1 MANNSMLMPLQ
12 IERQY
17 SGSLDANFSFDTL
30 EELKNYATTSA
41 LSYSGQILYCEENDT
56 LYKVNSDKTNIT
68 SLDSRQ
74 SVETL
79 DDLLSLD
86 TNVIDNGTEVYV
98 QDLDCKYRYHENYNE
113 EDTGKWKLYEIPEM
127 EILTEEDIFEA
138 LGMSE
143 EELEGLSQI
152 IDDEQV
158 SESKAWS
165 SSKIYEE
172 IEKLKNQGG
181 LGGDAVDIG
190 YENESFPDYTNVG
203 IALDSLFAKVYYIKP
218 TCSLSAS
225 VNGGNFEK
233 GTIISVPITFTWTT
247 NKPITSQTLTDCVL
261 VDETVRT
268 ATYDASDITTDK
280 TFTLSVSDSE
290 NSATS
295 SVSYKFMNKIHFG
308 CCVVPATYDSNFIL
322 GLTNGKLTSSNKAT
336 YSFNC
341 GDGEYAY
348 FATPEGMKITSAWV
362 NGFQA
367 DLEEVATIEHTNASG
382 HTSSYTIS
390 RFSNS
395 GLGSFSAEVK

>member
-1 MANNSMLMPLQ
+1 MAIKINANLSL
-12 IERQY
+12 
-17 SGSLDANFSFDTL
+17 GSAEFLDA
-30 EELKNYATTSA
+30 
-41 LSYSGQILYCEENDT
+41 
-56 LYKVNSDKTNIT
+56 
-68 SLDSRQ
+68 RQ
-74 SVETL
+74 SVKTL
-79 DDLLSLD
+79 DDLLNIN
-86 TNVIDNGTEVYV
+86 TNIIPNGFQVYV
-98 QDLDCKYRYHENYNE
+98 NDLDAYYKYHEDYNE
-113 EDTGKWKLYEIPEM
+113 EDTGNWKLYEIPELT
-127 EILTEEDIFEA
+127 ILTEEDIFEA

-172 IEKLKNQGG
+172 LENLKNQGG

-203 IALDSLFAKVYYIKP
+203 VTLDAILAKIHYVAPKINSFTMTPSTTEYEIGIVVNELAFAW
-218 TCSLSAS
+218 T
-225 VNGGNFEK
+225 VNKDIVN
-233 GTIISVPITFTWTT
+233 
-247 NKPITSQTLTDCVL
+247 QTLTDCTIT
-261 VDETVRT
+261 VDDRT
-268 ATYDASDITTDK
+268 ATYSTPISSTK
-280 TFTLSVSDSE
+280 TFSLTIYDEENSVS
-290 NSATS
+290 S
-295 SVSYKFMNKIHFG
+295 SKKISFLYPIYYG
-308 CCVVPATYDSNFIL
+308 CCAEREYNNDFIL
-322 GLTNGKLTSSNKAT
+322 ALSNKKLTSSNKMT
-336 YSFNC
+336 YNFNC

>member
-1 MANNSMLMPLQ
+1 MSININSNMSLGTA
-12 IERQY
+12 EY
-17 SGSLDANFSFDTL
+17 LDA
-30 EELKNYATTSA
+30 
-41 LSYSGQILYCEENDT
+41 
-56 LYKVNSDKTNIT
+56 
-68 SLDSRQ
+68 RQ
-74 SVETL
+74 SVKTL
-79 DDLLSLD
+79 DDLLTLN
-86 TNVIDNGTEVYV
+86 TNIIPNGFECYV

-172 IEKLKNQGG
+172 LENLKNQGG
-181 LGGDAVDIG
+181 LGGDAVGIG

-203 IALDSLFAKVYYIKP
+203 VTLDAILAKIHYVKP
-218 TCSLSAS
+218 TCTLSAS
-225 VNGGNFEK
+225 PTGGTFEM
-233 GTIISVPITFTWTT
+233 GTTITAPITFTWTT
-247 NKPITSQTLTDCVL
+247 NKPITSQTLTGFTLD
-261 VDETVRT
+261 DATVRT
-268 ATYDASDITTDK
+268 ATYETDITSDK
-280 TFTLSVSDSE
+280 SFVLSVSDGE
-290 NSATS
+290 NSAS
-295 SVSYKFMNKIHFG
+295 STVSYKFMNKIHFG
-308 CCVVPATYDSNFIL
+308 CSVEPTTYDSAFIL
-322 GLTNGKLTSSNKAT
+322 GLANGKLASSNKAT
-336 YSFNC
+336 YSFDC
-341 GDGEYAY
+341 GDEEYAY
-348 FATPEGMKITSAWV
+348 FATPTSLKVTSAWV